1 MIKLDKKKYTISIL
15 LPFLNEIN
23 SLKKTILL
31 LEKIKLKK
39 EYIVI
44 YSKSLTLEDNK
55 LELKNLKRL
64 YPNLRYFSQVKPF
77 VGGAI
82 DLGIKK
88 SKLNFIT
95 IMASDLETNPNELS
109 NMIDI
114 SKKNPRA
121 IISADRWKG
130 KKSFSNYGVIKF
142 LANFFFQKLIKIFFK
157 IEVLDFT
164 FAYRIYPKNI
174 LKDIKLSEL
183 RHGFALELLL
193 KPIKKGHKVIT
204 IPAKWKKRV
213 EGSSSI
219 TVRSYLSYLKVLY
232 NNL

>member
-55 LELKNLKRL
+55 LELKKLKRL

-109 NMIDI
+109 NMVDI

-130 KKSFSNYGVIKF
+130 KKSFSNYVVIKF

-157 IEVLDFT
+157 IEVLYFT

>member
-109 NMIDI
+109 NMVDI

-204 IPAKWKKRV
+204 IPAKWNKRV

>member
-1 MIKLDKKKYTISIL
+1 MIKLDKKNYSISIL

-31 LEKIKLKK
+31 LEKIKSKK
-39 EYIVI
+39 EYII
-44 YSKSLTLEDNK
+44 IFSKNLTIKDNK

-114 SKKNPRA
+114 SKKNPKA

-130 KKSFSNYGVIKF
+130 KKSFSNYGVVKY

-157 IEVLDFT
+157 IEILDFT

-174 LKDIKLSEL
+174 LKDIKISEL

-213 EGSSSI
+213 EGTSSI
-219 TVRSYLSYLKVLY
+219 TIRSYFSYLKVLFR
-232 NNL
+232 NL

>member
-1 MIKLDKKKYTISIL
+1 MIKLNKKKYTISIL

-44 YSKSLTLEDNK
+44 YSKSLTLENNK

>member
-109 NMIDI
+109 NMVNI

>member
-109 NMIDI
+109 NMVDI
-114 SKKNPRA
+114 SKKNPRV

>member
-1 MIKLDKKKYTISIL
+1 MIKLNKKKYTISIL

-109 NMIDI
+109 NMVDI

>member
-1 MIKLDKKKYTISIL
+1 MIKLDEKKYTISIL

-44 YSKSLTLEDNK
+44 YSKSLTLENNK

-109 NMIDI
+109 NMVDI

>member
-1 MIKLDKKKYTISIL
+1 MINLDKKKYTISIL

-44 YSKSLTLEDNK
+44 YSRSLTLEDNK

-64 YPNLRYFSQVKPF
+64 YPNLRYFSQIKPF

-109 NMIDI
+109 NMVNI
-114 SKKNPRA
+114 SKKTLEQLFLLT
-121 IISADRWKG
+121 DG
-130 KKSFSNYGVIKF
+130 KEKKVF
-142 LANFFFQKLIKIFFK
+142 LIM
-157 IEVLDFT
+157 VL
-164 FAYRIYPKNI
+164 
-174 LKDIKLSEL
+174 
-183 RHGFALELLL
+183 
-193 KPIKKGHKVIT
+193 
-204 IPAKWKKRV
+204 
-213 EGSSSI
+213 
-219 TVRSYLSYLKVLY
+219 
-232 NNL
+232 

>member
-109 NMIDI
+109 NMVDI

-193 KPIKKGHKVIT
+193 KPIKKSHKVIT

>member
-1 MIKLDKKKYTISIL
+1 
-15 LPFLNEIN
+15 
-23 SLKKTILL
+23 
-31 LEKIKLKK
+31 
-39 EYIVI
+39 
-44 YSKSLTLEDNK
+44 
-55 LELKNLKRL
+55 
-64 YPNLRYFSQVKPF
+64 
-77 VGGAI
+77 
-82 DLGIKK
+82 
-88 SKLNFIT
+88 
-95 IMASDLETNPNELS
+95 MASDLETNPNELS
-109 NMIDI
+109 NMVDI

>member
-1 MIKLDKKKYTISIL
+1 MIKINKKKYTISIL

-44 YSKSLTLEDNK
+44 YSRSLTLEDNK

-109 NMIDI
+109 NMVDI

>member
-109 NMIDI
+109 NMVDI

-130 KKSFSNYGVIKF
+130 KKSFSNYGVIKY

>member
-1 MIKLDKKKYTISIL
+1 MTYSISII
-15 LPFLNEIN
+15 LPFLNEIV
-23 SLKKTILL
+23 SLKKTLLILDKIKIKKEFIIIYSNNITTKQSKNEL
-31 LEKIKLKK
+31 LKLKK
-39 EYIVI
+39 KNRKI
-44 YSKSLTLEDNK
+44 KS
-55 LELKNLKRL
+55 
-64 YPNLRYFSQVKPF
+64 YPQKKPF

-82 DLGIKK
+82 DLGVKK
-88 SKLNFIT
+88 SRLNFIT
-95 IMASDLETNPNELS
+95 IMASDLETNPNELKK
-109 NMIDI
+109 MIEI
-114 SKKNPRA
+114 SIKNPKS
-121 IISADRWKG
+121 IISADRWMNSKG
-130 KKSFSNYGVIKF
+130 FSDYGIIKF
-142 LANFFFQKLIKIFFK
+142 LANFFFQKLIKIFFNYK
-157 IEVLDFT
+157 ILDFT

-174 LKDIKLSEL
+174 LKDIKISEL

>member
-1 MIKLDKKKYTISIL
+1 MNKLDKKNYTISIL

-109 NMIDI
+109 NMVDI

>member
-1 MIKLDKKKYTISIL
+1 MIKLDKKNYSISIL

-44 YSKSLTLEDNK
+44 YSKSLTLKDNK

-109 NMIDI
+109 NMVGI
-114 SKKNPRA
+114 SKKNPKA

-130 KKSFSNYGVIKF
+130 KKSFSNYGVVKY

-157 IEVLDFT
+157 IEILDFT

-174 LKDIKLSEL
+174 LKDIKISEL

-219 TVRSYLSYLKVLY
+219 TVKSYLSYLKVLFK
-232 NNL
+232 NL

>member
-1 MIKLDKKKYTISIL
+1 MIKLNKKKYTISIL

>member
-109 NMIDI
+109 NMVDI

>member
-1 MIKLDKKKYTISIL
+1 MIKLDKKNYSISIL

-31 LEKIKLKK
+31 LEKIKSKK

-44 YSKSLTLEDNK
+44 FSKNLTIKDNK

-109 NMIDI
+109 NMVDI
-114 SKKNPRA
+114 SKKNPKA

-130 KKSFSNYGVIKF
+130 KKSFSNYGVVKY

-157 IEVLDFT
+157 IEILDFT

-174 LKDIKLSEL
+174 LKDIKISEL

-213 EGSSSI
+213 EGTSSI
-219 TVRSYLSYLKVLY
+219 TIKSYFSYLKVLFR
-232 NNL
+232 NL

>member
-44 YSKSLTLEDNK
+44 YSKSLTLENNK

-109 NMIDI
+109 NMVDI

>member
-1 MIKLDKKKYTISIL
+1 MIRLDKKNYTISIL

-109 NMIDI
+109 NMVDI